1 MDKIRINQYYEDYD
15 RVKKAF
21 KSFIHALVWESMDI
35 DAGVH
40 EDEINEHITRYCNT
54 NGDQMIALANDC
66 VTKFIKS
73 LSSRYEV
80 HCYELN
86 DNGDAIEDTAKHYE
100 TDNIKF
106 ALNFAANFYRQAKC
120 PQVNIFDNEIGNYIA
135 EWD

>member
-1 MDKIRINQYYEDYD
+1 MISLNQKELKINRIFLGYFKIISYLCIVKQLKIRIMDNKDYYEDYD

-21 KSFIHALVWESMDI
+21 KGFIYALVWESMDI

-73 LSSRYEV
+73 LS
-80 HCYELN
+80 
-86 DNGDAIEDTAKHYE
+86 
-100 TDNIKF
+100 
-106 ALNFAANFYRQAKC
+106 
-120 PQVNIFDNEIGNYIA
+120 
-135 EWD
+135 